1 MRHARQAR
9 ILGALILVWT
19 AACGEQGEASP
30 AKGAEAAAA
39 AAKGPGT
46 SGGPGGPG
54 AAGAR
59 PPTILGATDVIEVKP
74 GTIEE
79 GITISGDLRPIEV
92 IAVRSRVEGN
102 IVGVYAREGD
112 RVGRGQVLAR
122 FESSVQESE
131 RTSAVAD
138 QEAAKADVANAQ
150 WNADQSEELFK
161 AGAIPERDL
170 RTAQQTLIAAKAR
183 LASAEARVRAMTQGE
198 QDTRVASP
206 TSGIVSARSVE
217 NGEHVARGA
226 TMFTVVR
233 NDVLELEA
241 ALPARQA
248 GDLRPGQTVRFDAGG
263 RRLEGKVAR
272 IAPTI
277 NPSNRTISVYLQVPN
292 RNGELKGNTFVT
304 GRVVARSISDA
315 LIVPTVAI
323 RQSQDGKEPF
333 VYRIVNEQV
342 DIAPVEVGVVDDV
355 AGIAQ
360 IVRGIAVGDRVIVGN
375 IGVLGRGMPV
385 RVVGDEQPKA
395 K

>member
-1 MRHARQAR
+1 M
-9 ILGALILVWT
+9 GALILALT
-19 AACGEQGEASP
+19 AGCGEPGEASP
-30 AKGAEAAAA
+30 AKGGGGAP
-39 AAKGPGT
+39 AK
-46 SGGPGGPG
+46 GPGGPG
-54 AAGAR
+54 VGAGAR
-59 PPTILGATDVIEVKP
+59 PPTILGATDVIDVKP
-74 GTIEE
+74 GTIED
-79 GITISGDLRPIEV
+79 GITISGDLKPIEV
-92 IAVRSRVEGN
+92 IDVRSRVEGN

-183 LASAEARVRAMTQGE
+183 LASADARVRAMTQGE
-198 QDTRVASP
+198 QDTRVVAP
-206 TSGIVSARSVE
+206 TTGVVSARTVE
-217 NGEHVARGA
+217 NGEHVTRGA

-248 GDLRPGQTVRFDAGG
+248 GDLRVGQTVRFDAGG

-292 RNGELKGNTFVT
+292 RTGELRGNTFVT
-304 GRVVARSISDA
+304 GRVVARTITDA
-315 LIVPTVAI
+315 LLVPTVAI

-333 VYRIVNEQV
+333 VYRIVNEVV
-342 DIAPVEVGVVDDV
+342 DVAPVEVGVIDDV

-360 IVRGIAVGDRVIVGN
+360 IIKGISAGDRVIVGN
-375 IGVLGRGMPV
+375 VGVLGRGMPV
-385 RVVGDEQPKA
+385 RVVGDEQPAVK
-395 K
+395 

>member
-19 AACGEQGEASP
+19 AACGEPGEASP
-30 AKGAEAAAA
+30 AKGGEGAAA
-39 AAKGPGT
+39 AAKG

-54 AAGAR
+54 GAGAR
-59 PPTILGATDVIEVKP
+59 PPTILGATDVIDVKP

-79 GITISGDLRPIEV
+79 GLTISGDLRPIEV
-92 IAVRSRVEGN
+92 IDVRSRVEGN

-183 LASAEARVRAMTQGE
+183 LASAEARVRAMTQSE
-198 QDTRVASP
+198 QDTRVVSP
-206 TSGIVSARSVE
+206 TTGVVSARSVE
-217 NGEHVARGA
+217 NGEHVTRGA

-304 GRVVARSISDA
+304 GRVVARTITDA
-315 LIVPTVAI
+315 LLVPTVAI

-333 VYRIVNEQV
+333 VYRIVNQTV

-355 AGIAQ
+355 AGMAQ
-360 IVRGIAVGDRVIVGN
+360 IVRGIAAGDRVIVGN

-385 RVVGDEQPKA
+385 RVVGDEQPTA

>member
-1 MRHARQAR
+1 M
-9 ILGALILVWT
+9 GALILALT
-19 AACGEQGEASP
+19 AACGEPGEASP
-30 AKGAEAAAA
+30 AKGGGGAP
-39 AAKGPGT
+39 AK
-46 SGGPGGPG
+46 GPGGPG
-54 AAGAR
+54 GGAGAR
-59 PPTILGATDVIEVKP
+59 PPTILGATDVIDVKP
-74 GTIEE
+74 GTIED
-79 GITISGDLRPIEV
+79 GITISGDLKPIEV
-92 IAVRSRVEGN
+92 IDVRSRVEGN

-183 LASAEARVRAMTQGE
+183 LASADARVRAMTQGE
-198 QDTRVASP
+198 QDTRVVAP
-206 TSGIVSARSVE
+206 TTGVVSARTVE
-217 NGEHVARGA
+217 NGEHVTRGA

-248 GDLRPGQTVRFDAGG
+248 GDLRVGQTVRFDAGG

-292 RNGELKGNTFVT
+292 RTGELRGNTFVT
-304 GRVVARSISDA
+304 GRVVARTITDA
-315 LIVPTVAI
+315 LLVPTVAI

-333 VYRIVNEQV
+333 VYRIVNEVV
-342 DIAPVEVGVVDDV
+342 DVAPVEVGVIDDV

-360 IVRGIAVGDRVIVGN
+360 IIKGISAGDRVIVGN
-375 IGVLGRGMPV
+375 VGVLGRGMPV
-385 RVVGDEQPKA
+385 RVVGDEQPAVK
-395 K
+395 

>member
-1 MRHARQAR
+1 MTHARQAR
-9 ILGALILVWT
+9 ILGALVLVWT
-19 AACGEQGEASP
+19 AACQQQGEASP
-30 AKGAEAAAA
+30 AKGGDAAPTV
-39 AAKGPGT
+39 AKG
-46 SGGPGGPG
+46 GGAGGVPNG
-54 AAGAR
+54 AASR
-59 PPTILGATDVIEVKP
+59 PPTILGANDVIEVKP
-74 GTIEE
+74 GTIED
-79 GITISGDLRPIEV
+79 GITISGDLKPIEE

-112 RVGRGQVLAR
+112 RVSRGQVLAR
-122 FESSVQESE
+122 FESSVQESD

-183 LASAEARVRAMTQGE
+183 LASADARVRAMTQGE
-198 QDTRVASP
+198 QDTRVVAP
-206 TSGIVSARSVE
+206 TTGVVSARTVE
-217 NGEHVARGA
+217 NGEHVSRGA

-241 ALPARQA
+241 ALPSRQA
-248 GDLRPGQTVRFDAGG
+248 GDLRVGQTVRFDAAG

-272 IAPTI
+272 ISPTI

-292 RNGELKGNTFVT
+292 RNGELRGNTFVT
-304 GRVVARSISDA
+304 GRVVARSITDA

-333 VYRIVNEQV
+333 VYRIVNEKV
-342 DIAPVEVGVVDDV
+342 DVAPVEVGVIDDV

-360 IVRGIAVGDRVIVGN
+360 VIKGIAAGDRVIVGN

-385 RVVGDEQPKA
+385 RVVGDEQPAVK
-395 K
+395 

>member
-19 AACGEQGEASP
+19 AACGEPGEASP
-30 AKGAEAAAA
+30 AKGGEGAAA
-39 AAKGPGT
+39 AAKG

-54 AAGAR
+54 GAGAR
-59 PPTILGATDVIEVKP
+59 PPTILGATDVIDVKP

-79 GITISGDLRPIEV
+79 GLTISGDLRPIEV
-92 IAVRSRVEGN
+92 IDVRSRVEGN

-183 LASAEARVRAMTQGE
+183 LASAEARVRAMTQSE
-198 QDTRVASP
+198 QDTRVVSP
-206 TSGIVSARSVE
+206 TTGVVSARSIE
-217 NGEHVARGA
+217 NGEHVTRGA

-233 NDVLELEA
+233 NDILELEA

-304 GRVVARSISDA
+304 GRVVARTITDA
-315 LIVPTVAI
+315 LLVPTVAI

-333 VYRIVNEQV
+333 VYRIVNQTV

-355 AGIAQ
+355 AGMAQ
-360 IVRGIAVGDRVIVGN
+360 IVRGIAAGDRVIVGN

-385 RVVGDEQPKA
+385 RVVGDEQPTA